1 MRLIQR
7 VFVTNIVPYLK
18 LLRPLQWLKNLMI
31 YFPPFLGGAILQPDI
46 AMQGV
51 LPLFSFCMASSAGY
65 ILNDIHDCDN
75 DRRHPD
81 KKTRPVPSGRI
92 SIGGAYL
99 LAVALASVAG
109 VIAWTASST
118 FFIYLMLYL
127 LLTLAYTLC
136 LKKYALI
143 DLFCISA
150 GFLLRLEAGGALF
163 DIHISEWLFLSVFLL
178 SVFLGTGKRLS
189 EKRRLGAAAVHH
201 RKVLDLYPDGF
212 LEGAMYMTGAAVL
225 VTYTMYVIS
234 RYSDILIYTV
244 PLCTFG
250 LLRYILRI
258 QSGKDG
264 DPTESLTRDIPILL
278 VSMLWVCVVGWG
290 IYVK

>member
-1 MRLIQR
+1 MGLIQR

-18 LLRPLQWLKNLMI
+18 LLRPIQWLKNLMI

-81 KKTRPVPSGRI
+81 KKTRPVPSGKI

-99 LAVALASVAG
+99 LAVALASVGG
-109 VIAWTASST
+109 VIACTASST

-127 LLTLAYTLC
+127 LLTFTYSLC

-143 DLFCISA
+143 DIFCISA

-163 DIHISEWLFLSVFLL
+163 SIQISEWLFLSVFLL

-189 EKRRLGAAAVHH
+189 EKRRLGADAVHH
-201 RKVLDLYPDGF
+201 RKVLDLYPEGF

-250 LLRYILRI
+250 LLRYMLRI

-278 VSMLWVCVVGWG
+278 VSMLWVCMVGWG
-290 IYVK
+290 IYVG